1 MTISRIESGIGVLG
15 QIDDEAAA
23 RVAFGARR
31 LAAWPGTV
39 PLTRERPARRRRV
52 LAGALVALLAVALV
66 LVIRPWGGDPASAG
80 LLQRVRLAVTPPPHT
95 IEHIRQVQHQGSS
108 DVTTE
113 SWQSI
118 DDPGMLRWR
127 QTTSSCGGWLMEQS
141 STLSQQQWFDP
152 DHDRVLRI
160 PLVPAQVRASWPE
173 AGPRVEFDPTV
184 SFAAALRRG
193 DAHVAGHSTIDG
205 KAVTQIRWPVDPV
218 RDPGSLNILYVD
230 TGTGAPVA
238 YDWGGGKLDA
248 TGGIVARQ
256 RFSAYEFVPEG
267 ADTDRALSVRASH
280 PDAALPPITTEKQLS
295 AAYQD
300 AQRVHCG
307 GVG

>member
-1 MTISRIESGIGVLG
+1 VTTSRIEARVGVLG
-15 QIDDEAAA
+15 QIDGAAAA
-23 RVAFGARR
+23 RVALGAHRR
-31 LAAWPGTV
+31 APWADAV
-39 PLTRERPARRRRV
+39 PLAGERPAHRRRA
-52 LAGALVALLAVALV
+52 LAGALVALLGAALV
-66 LVIRPWGGDPASAG
+66 LAIRPWGGDPASAG

-95 IEHIRQVQHQGSS
+95 VEHIRQVQHQGSS
-108 DVTTE
+108 VVTTE

-127 QTTSSCGGWLMEQS
+127 QTTSAGGSWLMEQS

-152 DHDRVLRI
+152 DHDRVLRV

-193 DAHVAGHSTIDG
+193 DAHLAGHSTIDG

-248 TGGIVARQ
+248 TGGVVARQ
-256 RFSAYEFVPEG
+256 RFSAYEFVAES
-267 ADTDRALSVRASH
+267 AETDRALSVRASH
-280 PDAALPPITTEKQLS
+280 PDAALPPITTEKQLG
-295 AAYQD
+295 AAYQE